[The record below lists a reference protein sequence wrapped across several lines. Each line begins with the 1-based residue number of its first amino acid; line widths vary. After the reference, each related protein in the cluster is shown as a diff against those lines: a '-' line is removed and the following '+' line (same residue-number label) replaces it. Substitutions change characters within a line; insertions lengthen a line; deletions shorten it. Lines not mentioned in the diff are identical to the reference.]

1 MILLVV
7 MSLLTNKIDEWTF
20 SKSDVEKD
28 LKHIDVELRHDFK
41 IIANRV
47 SGMPERYQQTKLLIA
62 PADRNRIIG
71 EIKNSANFKSFEN
84 SDLTSEDNEVNRE
97 IRNEIYNYRYPE
109 FYSRN
114 TYTYIDNIPARF
126 YMSISENNDTLEYQ
140 LIED

>member
-28 LKHIDVELRHDFK
+28 LKHIDVELSHDFK
-41 IIANRV
+41 IIANKV

-97 IRNEIYNYRYPE
+97 IRNEIYNYRYPA
-109 FYSRN
+109 FYSRM
-114 TYTYIDNIPARF
+114 TYTYIDNIHARF